1 MLLGKFLGAENG
13 VVKADRATEANVAAQ
28 VRARMRACSNAPRMH
43 VFGMRACT
51 RVCACVSLR
60 VSACVCACAV
70 RHLRLRRLRLYG
82 WHQGLQPRCSQGATY
97 ARAHARGLNAHAPCC
112 VALPQA
118 FDGRWLRSNDAGA
131 VGVDGT
137 EVTGEEH
144 FSIMK
149 VDPTTFAQGSC

>member
-60 VSACVCACAV
+60 VSACVCQPACV
-70 RHLRLRRLRLYG
+70 RVQFSIYDYDDYG
-82 WHQGLQPRCSQGATY
+82 STDGIKDFSRVALKARHTR
-97 ARAHARGLNAHAPCC
+97 ARALA
-112 VALPQA
+112 
-118 FDGRWLRSNDAGA
+118 D
-131 VGVDGT
+131 
-137 EVTGEEH
+137 
-144 FSIMK
+144 
-149 VDPTTFAQGSC
+149 